1 MEQYIK
7 ICKMKKVNLGKY
19 VDKIVTDDLILTYE
33 RLYKH
38 ILLYHEKE
46 YYQLQKYIINI
57 ILEPDIV
64 IEDKEKKDT
73 LIFLKHINEI
83 NKKARIVVK
92 LATDYNDKI
101 YNKNSIIT
109 IMRQR
114 DKSWEQTVKNKG
126 KVIFQKN
133 VDKTE

>member
-1 MEQYIK
+1 
-7 ICKMKKVNLGKY
+7 
-19 VDKIVTDDLILTYE
+19 
-33 RLYKH
+33 
-38 ILLYHEKE
+38 LYHEKE

-64 IEDKEKKDT
+64 IEDKENKDT
-73 LIFLKHINEI
+73 LILLKHINEI